1 MTGRFVMNT
10 RDTVD
15 SGSKA
20 FSDMIEG
27 RRLAPSSE
35 LLGLKILSVDAE
47 AGTMETEFEAT
58 AQFVNAGGSIHGGFI
73 TAMLDET
80 MSYAG
85 TAFFKGTHVLPTLE
99 IKTSF
104 MRPAFV
110 GRLFG
115 TGKLLH
121 HGRDLVFLEGSLRDK
136 NAKLIA
142 TATATARI
150 ITIEEL
156 RARLA
161 GKEALATNWS

>member
-1 MTGRFVMNT
+1 MNT
-10 RDTVD
+10 RDTVE
-15 SGSKA
+15 SSSNV

-27 RRLAPSSE
+27 RRLAPSSK

-73 TAMLDET
+73 TAMLDDT

-110 GRLFG
+110 GRLLG

-161 GKEALATNWS
+161 GKEALATKWS